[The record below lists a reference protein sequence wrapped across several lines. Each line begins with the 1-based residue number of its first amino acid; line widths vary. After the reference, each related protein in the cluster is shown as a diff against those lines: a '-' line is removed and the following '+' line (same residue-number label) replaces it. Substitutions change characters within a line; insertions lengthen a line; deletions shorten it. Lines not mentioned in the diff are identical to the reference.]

1 MTSHAGGRSSVTV
14 VLPCLNEASSV
25 VACIEEARRGLE
37 RAGLDGE
44 VLVIDNGSVDG
55 SARLAGD
62 AGARVVREPT
72 PGYGAALRR
81 GIDEAHGSMVVMADA
96 DGTYDLSRLGEL
108 TAPILNDEADLV
120 LGARLNGTNRRTM
133 PLLHRFVGTPILSL
147 LVRRACGGLEVR
159 DSQSGYRAI
168 DTSKARMLDLKTP
181 GMEFASEML
190 IRSSQEG
197 MRVREKP
204 MGYRPRVGSSKL
216 NSVRDGWR
224 HLQLIFLLAPH
235 LLLFWPGVTTLA
247 LGLTLSILSLLNPVG
262 FDLGSLHWQPIFFGP
277 ILIVLGT
284 MAALSGAV
292 LAHHSPLTRPDVMRH
307 FSAVGEKKFALGCA
321 AIGGLTLATGLAIDL
336 VLFAVWIASES
347 SPAHALALAG
357 LAQSLVITG
366 ATLAAF
372 GLMYRV
378 LARQSGYRNGSAS
391 LDIAQFLTPTD
402 APRQDAPR

>member
-1 MTSHAGGRSSVTV
+1 MTSHAGGGSSVTV
-14 VLPCLNEASSV
+14 ILPCLNEASSV
-25 VACIEEARRGLE
+25 AACIEEARRGLE
-37 RAGLDGE
+37 KAGLDGE

-62 AGARVVREPT
+62 AGARVVREPI

-168 DTSKARMLDLKTP
+168 DTNKARMLDLKTP

-197 MRVREKP
+197 MRVREEP
-204 MGYRPRVGSSKL
+204 IGYRSRVGSSKL
-216 NSVRDGWR
+216 NTVRDGWR
-224 HLQLIFLLAPH
+224 HLQLVFLLAPH

-247 LGLTLSILSLLNPVG
+247 LGLTLSVLSLLNPVG

-292 LAHHSPLTRPDVMRH
+292 LAHHSPLIRPDVMRH
-307 FSAVGEKKFALGCA
+307 FSVVGEKKFALGCA
-321 AIGGLTLATGLAIDL
+321 AIGGLTLTTGLAIDL

-378 LARQSGYRNGSAS
+378 LARQTGYRDGSAN
-391 LDIAQFLTPTD
+391 LDIAQFLTPND